1 MYDANFFVY
10 QHRALRPLLAWGI
23 GSSVSGAL
31 LLLVPGVAR
40 HFGLQAV
47 GWGGFDLLL
56 AMVGRRRALLKAEA
70 VVHGDLDE
78 QTVAREIEQ
87 FHTIIAVNAGLDLL
101 YIAVGLAV
109 AARAADR
116 PSHQGLGYGI
126 AAQGAFLFAFDALL
140 ARDVNR
146 RFLS

>member
-10 QHRALRPLLAWGI
+10 QHRALRPLLVWGI

-56 AMVGRRRALLKAEA
+56 AMVARRRALLKAEA
-70 VVHGDLDE
+70 VAHGDLDE
-78 QTVAREIEQ
+78 SALSHEIEQ
-87 FHTIIAVNAGLDLL
+87 FRTIVAVNTGLDLL
-101 YIAVGLAV
+101 YIVVGLAV
-109 AARAADR
+109 AARATDR
-116 PSHQGLGYGI
+116 PDRQGLGYGI

-140 ARDVNR
+140 ARDVER